1 MVNKSLPK
9 QVQAFLNGQDFDQ
22 KKELAMYFV
31 TVDDEGFPYKAMISV
46 GEVIALDETTLRIA
60 LWEHSK
66 SASFTKQAKK
76 ATLFLVLP
84 PTAYDLQ
91 LTVTYVRTEAGQVI
105 FEGALKQVKVDEAPY
120 ATIVSSVQCRFKEEQ
135 QTVQQWSMKHKLLK
149 K

>member
-1 MVNKSLPK
+1 MSSSLPE
-9 QVQAFLNGQDFDQ
+9 QVQAFLDGSDLDQ
-22 KKELAMYFV
+22 KKEMAMYFV
-31 TVDDEGFPYKAMISV
+31 TLDNEGFPYKAMISV
-46 GEVIALDETTLRIA
+46 GEVVALDETTLRIA

-66 SASFTKQAKK
+66 SASFTKQSKK
-76 ATLFLVLP
+76 AALFLVLP

-105 FEGALKQVKVDEAPY
+105 FEGALKQVKVDLAPY
-120 ATIVSSVQCRFKEEQ
+120 ATIVSSVQCRLKEEY